1 MRHCCP
7 YTGDNNIIMQL
18 QHVIMEI
25 SDSLE
30 EILLQDVWR
39 SAVEE
44 HGALS
49 VMTTGMMLTLKLYVI
64 SWALHE

>member
-1 MRHCCP
+1 
-7 YTGDNNIIMQL
+7 MQL

-30 EILLQDVWR
+30 EILLQDEWR

-49 VMTTGMMLTLKLYVI
+49 VMTTGMMLMLKLYVI
-64 SWALHE
+64 RWALHE

>member
-1 MRHCCP
+1 M
-7 YTGDNNIIMQL
+7 
-18 QHVIMEI
+18 MEI

-30 EILLQDVWR
+30 EILLQDVWK

-64 SWALHE
+64 SWALHEQVC